1 MYNLKKQKNKTDNL
15 LLFFS
20 RMDCLIKTVKSEG
33 YFGMY
38 RGKTIATLTT
48 MTSFNMCLVNSL
60 LQYHHIDVFDIL
72 DIL

>member
-1 MYNLKKQKNKTDNL
+1 MYNLKTNKKLTTFS
-15 LLFFS
+15 FFLS

-38 RGKTIATLTT
+38 RGKTIAT
-48 MTSFNMCLVNSL
+48 MTSFNVCLVNSL

-72 DIL
+72 VVL